1 MTTQHTPG
9 PWRFT
14 TDAIA
19 IWNSAAAKKTLCIAD
34 MGSEGSPD
42 IDYAETL
49 ANARLIAAAPI
60 MLLALKEML
69 RTNDASCVGEG
80 CQISGIDLARAAIA
94 KATGETA

>member
-19 IWNSAAAKKTLCIAD
+19 IWNSPAAKKTLCIAD

-42 IDYAETL
+42 IDYAETI
-49 ANARLIAAAPI
+49 ANARLIAAAPE
-60 MLLALKEML
+60 LLAALIELDHHMMTEMPL
-69 RTNDASCVGEG
+69 GTYPNGTFEVV
-80 CQISGIDLARAAIA
+80 RAAIA